1 MPASRNA
8 SLDAL
13 RVLSLLGIITLHVA
27 GGGFNDNKAL
37 AFVLD
42 ELSRFA
48 VPAFFI
54 LSAWFWKPDELASPL
69 RLTLRVASRV
79 LPAFLLWTS
88 IFVLLKQLP
97 HLDRPVLDYS
107 PAGLLLLLWTGG
119 PAFHLW
125 FLPALVVSTALVALA
140 GRHLGWGWTLAL
152 SLLLFVAGTI
162 VGAYAKPLF
171 GHGFPFW
178 MDRNGLFF
186 GPVFLTLGV
195 LLRRHR
201 KTLATLPMWGIT
213 AAALAFAVAQI
224 GEGYFIVGRYPMGH
238 DYSLATLG
246 YAVAVVLLFS
256 RLDLRAPVFS
266 TLGKATFTAY
276 LVHPLILNWL
286 VMTLQVKP
294 SGLVILL
301 CLAIALA
308 IGMAWQAA
316 RGALSRNEKARIAA
330 GPSNS
335 RLT

>member
-54 LSAWFWKPDELASPL
+54 LSAYFWKPDELASP
-69 RLTLRVASRV
+69 RKLTLRVAGRV
-79 LPAFLLWTS
+79 LPAFLLWTA

-97 HLDRPVLDYS
+97 HLDRPVIDYS
-107 PAGLLLLLWTGG
+107 PTGLLLLLWTGG

-140 GRHLGWGWTLAL
+140 GRTLGWRWTLVL
-152 SLLLFVAGTI
+152 SLVLFVGGTI

-201 KTLATLPMWGIT
+201 ETFATLPLWGIT
-213 AAALAFAVAQI
+213 AAVLAFGLLQI
-224 GEGYFIVGRYPMGH
+224 AEGFFVVGRYPMGH
-238 DYSLATLG
+238 DYSVATLV
-246 YAVAVVLLFS
+246 YAIAVVLLFT
-256 RLDLRAPVFS
+256 RLDLRAPLLS
-266 TLGKATFTAY
+266 ILGKATFTAY

-301 CLAIALA
+301 CLAITLA
-308 IGMAWQAA
+308 IGLAWQAA
-316 RGALSRNEKARIAA
+316 RTAFSPNEKARVTA

-335 RLT
+335 I

>member
-8 SLDAL
+8 SFDAL
-13 RVLSLLGIITLHVA
+13 RVLSLTGIITLHVA

-54 LSAWFWKPDELASPL
+54 LSAYFWKPDELASPL
-69 RLTLRVASRV
+69 KLTLRVAARV
-79 LPAFLLWTS
+79 LPAFLLWTAV
-88 IFVLLKQLP
+88 FVLLRQLP
-97 HLDRPVLDYS
+97 HLDRPAIDYS
-107 PAGLLLLLWTGG
+107 PEGLLLLLWTGG

-125 FLPALVVSTALVALA
+125 FLPALVVSTALVALG
-140 GRHLGWGWTLAL
+140 GRHLGWRWTLAL

-162 VGAYAKPLF
+162 VGAYARPLF

-201 KTLATLPMWGIT
+201 DTLAALPMWGIT
-213 AAALAFAVAQI
+213 ATALVFAIAQI

-246 YAVAVVLLFS
+246 YALAVVLLFA
-256 RLDLRAPVFS
+256 RLDLRAPLLS

-286 VMTLQVKP
+286 VMTLQVRP

-301 CLAIALA
+301 CLTMSLA
-308 IGMAWQAA
+308 IGLAWQAA
-316 RGALSRNEKARIAA
+316 RTALPPNEKARVTA
-330 GPSNS
+330 GPSS
-335 RLT
+335 SG

>member
-13 RVLSLLGIITLHVA
+13 RVFSLTGIVTLHVA

-54 LSAWFWKPDELASPL
+54 LSAYFWKPDELAAPL
-69 RLTLRVASRV
+69 KLTLRVAARV
-79 LPAFLLWTS
+79 LPAFLLWTA

-97 HLDRPVLDYS
+97 HLDRPAIDYS
-107 PAGLLLLLWTGG
+107 PQGLLLLLWTGG

-125 FLPALVVSTALVALA
+125 FLPALVVSTAMVALG
-140 GRHLGWGWTLAL
+140 GRYLGWGWTLAL
-152 SLLLFVAGTI
+152 SLVLFVGGTI
-162 VGAYAKPLF
+162 VGAYARPLF

-186 GPVFLTLGV
+186 GPIFLTAGV
-195 LLRRHR
+195 MLRRYR
-201 KTLATLPMWGIT
+201 DDLAALPMWSIA
-213 AAALAFAVAQI
+213 AAALIFALAQI

-238 DYSLATLG
+238 DYSLSTLG
-246 YAVAVVLLFS
+246 YALAVVLLFT
-256 RLDLRAPVFS
+256 RFDLRAPIVS
-266 TLGKATFTAY
+266 TLGKATFAAY

-286 VMTLQVKP
+286 VMTMQVKP
-294 SGLVILL
+294 SGLVIVL
-301 CLAIALA
+301 CVTTALA
-308 IGMAWQAA
+308 IGLAWQAA
-316 RGALSRNEKARIAA
+316 RAAWPNNEKARIAA

-335 RLT
+335 V

>member
-1 MPASRNA
+1 MPVSRNA

-13 RVLSLLGIITLHVA
+13 RVLSLIGIVTLHVA

-54 LSAWFWKPDELASPL
+54 LSAYFWKPDERATPL

-79 LPAFLLWTS
+79 LPAFLLWTAV
-88 IFVLLKQLP
+88 FVLLKQLP
-97 HLDRPVLDYS
+97 HLDRPAIDYS
-107 PAGLLLLLWTGG
+107 PGGLLLLLWTGG

-125 FLPALVVSTALVALA
+125 FLPALVVSTAVVGIA
-140 GRHLGWGWTLAL
+140 GRTIGWRWTLAL
-152 SLLLFVAGTI
+152 SLLLFVGGTI
-162 VGAYAKPLF
+162 VGAYAKPIF

-195 LLRRHR
+195 LMRRHR
-201 KTLATLPMWGIT
+201 DDLATLPIGGI
-213 AAALAFAVAQI
+213 AAAVLGFGLLQVA
-224 GEGYFIVGRYPMGH
+224 EGFVLVGRYPMGH

-246 YAVAVVLLFS
+246 YAATFVLLFT
-256 RLDLRAPVFS
+256 RLELRGQLFS

-276 LVHPLILNWL
+276 LIHPLILNWL
-286 VMTLQVKP
+286 VMTQQVKP
-294 SGLVILL
+294 SGLVIIL
-301 CLAIALA
+301 CVAITLA
-308 IGMAWQAA
+308 IGVAWQVV
-316 RGALSRNEKARIAA
+316 RGDRNEKARVAA
-330 GPSNS
+330 GPPSLS
-335 RLT
+335 

>member
-13 RVLSLLGIITLHVA
+13 RVLSLTGIITLHVA

-37 AFVLD
+37 GFVLD

-54 LSAWFWKPDELASPL
+54 LSAYFWKHDELAAPL
-69 RLTLRVASRV
+69 RLTARVAGRV
-79 LPAFLLWTS
+79 LPAFLLWTA

-97 HLDRPVLDYS
+97 HLDRTAIDYS
-107 PAGLLLLLWTGG
+107 PSGLLLLLWTGG

-125 FLPALVVSTALVALA
+125 FLPALVVSTAMVGLA
-140 GRHLGWGWTLAL
+140 GRYIGWRWTLAL
-152 SLLLFVAGTI
+152 SLLLFVGGSV
-162 VGAYAKPLF
+162 VGAYSKPLF

-195 LLRRHR
+195 LVRRHR
-201 KTLATLPMWGIT
+201 DALTTLPSWGIT
-213 AAALAFAVAQI
+213 AAALIFALAQVA
-224 GEGYFIVGRYPMGH
+224 EGYFIVGRYPMGH

-246 YAVAVVLLFS
+246 YALAIVLLFT
-256 RLDLRAPVFS
+256 RLDLRGQWIS
-266 TLGKATFTAY
+266 TLGKATFVAY

-286 VMTLQVKP
+286 VMTMQVKP

-301 CLAIALA
+301 CVTITLA
-308 IGMAWQAA
+308 IGMAWNQARSVA
-316 RGALSRNEKARIAA
+316 AERLGQDDRRTKA
-330 GPSNS
+330 
-335 RLT
+335 TQ

>member
-13 RVLSLLGIITLHVA
+13 RVLSLTGIITLHVA

-54 LSAWFWKPDELASPL
+54 LSAYFWKPDELAAPL
-69 RLTLRVASRV
+69 KLTLRVASRV
-79 LPAFLLWTS
+79 LPAFLLWTAV
-88 IFVLLKQLP
+88 FVLVKQLP
-97 HLDRPVLDYS
+97 HLDRAAIDYS
-107 PAGLLLLLWTGG
+107 PGGLLLLLWTGG

-125 FLPALVVSTALVALA
+125 FLPALVVSTAMVALA
-140 GRHLGWGWTLAL
+140 SRTLGWGWTLGL
-152 SLLLFVAGTI
+152 SLLLFVGGTI

-201 KTLATLPMWGIT
+201 EALATVPLWTIT
-213 AAALAFAVAQI
+213 AGALAFGLLQV
-224 GEGYFIVGRYPMGH
+224 GEGFFLVGRYPMGH
-238 DYSLATLG
+238 DYSLSTLG
-246 YAVAVVLLFS
+246 YALAVVLLFN
-256 RLDLRAPVFS
+256 RVDLRAPFVS
-266 TLGKATFTAY
+266 TLGKATFVAY
-276 LVHPLILNWL
+276 LCHPLILNWL
-286 VMTLQVKP
+286 VMTVQVKP
-294 SGLVILL
+294 SGLVIVL
-301 CLAIALA
+301 CLTISLA
-308 IGMAWQAA
+308 IGIAWQAA
-316 RGALSRNEKARIAA
+316 RGALTERKPVGDPIKVQR
-330 GPSNS
+330 
-335 RLT
+335 

>member
-1 MPASRNA
+1 MPASRHA

-13 RVLSLLGIITLHVA
+13 RVLSLTGIVTLHVA

-54 LSAWFWKPDELASPL
+54 LSAYFWKPDELAAPL
-69 RLTLRVASRV
+69 KLTARVAARV
-79 LPAFLLWTS
+79 LPAFLFWVAV
-88 IFVLLKQLP
+88 FVLLKQLP
-97 HLDRPVLDYS
+97 HLDRPAIDYS
-107 PAGLLLLLWTGG
+107 PSGLALLLWDGG

-125 FLPALVVSTALVALA
+125 FLPALVVSTALVAIA
-140 GRHLGWGWTLAL
+140 GKYLGWRATLTL
-152 SLLLFVAGTI
+152 SLLLFVGGTL
-162 VGAYAKPLF
+162 VGAYARQLF

-201 KTLATLPMWGIT
+201 DQLATLPMWGIT
-213 AAALAFAVAQI
+213 AAVLVFALAQVA
-224 GEGYFIVGRYPMGH
+224 EGYFLVGRYPMGH

-246 YAVAVVLLFS
+246 YALAVVLLFT
-256 RLDLRAPVFS
+256 RLDLRAPIFS

-286 VMTLQVKP
+286 VMRMQVKP
-294 SGLVILL
+294 SALVILL
-301 CLAIALA
+301 CITITLAT
-308 IGMAWQAA
+308 GMAWNQGRSLATDRFRQNDPRA
-316 RGALSRNEKARIAA
+316 KA
-330 GPSNS
+330 P
-335 RLT
+335 L

>member
-13 RVLSLLGIITLHVA
+13 RVLSLTGIITLHVA

-54 LSAWFWKPDELASPL
+54 LSAYFWKPDELASPL
-69 RLTLRVASRV
+69 RLTARVAGRV
-79 LPAFLLWTS
+79 LPAFLLWTA

-97 HLDRPVLDYS
+97 HLDRAAIDYS

-125 FLPALVVSTALVALA
+125 FLPALVVSTGMVALA
-140 GRHLGWGWTLAL
+140 GRYLGWRWTLAL
-152 SLLLFVAGTI
+152 SLILFVGGTI
-162 VGAYAKPLF
+162 VGAYAKQLF

-186 GPVFLTLGV
+186 GPIFLTAGV

-201 KTLATLPMWGIT
+201 DDVAAVPLWAIT
-213 AAALAFAVAQI
+213 AAVLAFALAQV

-246 YAVAVVLLFS
+246 YALAVVLLFT
-256 RLDLRAPVFS
+256 RLDLRGQWIS

-286 VMTLQVKP
+286 VMTMQVKP
-294 SGLVILL
+294 SGLVIAL
-301 CLAIALA
+301 CVTITLA
-308 IGMAWQAA
+308 IGLAWQAG
-316 RGALSRNEKARIAA
+316 RG
-330 GPSNS
+330 
-335 RLT
+335 RLVTGRTTQNAMQ

>member
-1 MPASRNA
+1 MPVSRNA

-13 RVLSLLGIITLHVA
+13 RVLSLIGIVTLHVA

-54 LSAWFWKPDELASPL
+54 LSAYFWKPDELASPL
-69 RLTLRVASRV
+69 RLTARVAGRV
-79 LPAFLLWTS
+79 LPAFLLWTA

-97 HLDRPVLDYS
+97 HLERPAIDYS
-107 PAGLLLLLWTGG
+107 PQGLLLLLWTGG

-140 GRHLGWGWTLAL
+140 GRTLGWRRTLAL
-152 SLLLFVAGTI
+152 SLILFVGGTI
-162 VGAYAKPLF
+162 VGAYARPIF

-178 MDRNGLFF
+178 MDRNGFFF
-186 GPVFLTLGV
+186 GPVFLTAGV

-201 KTLATLPMWGIT
+201 EDLAALPMWGI
-213 AAALAFAVAQI
+213 AAAVLVFALAQI
-224 GEGYFIVGRYPMGH
+224 GEGAFIVGRYPMGH
-238 DYSLATLG
+238 DYSLSTLG
-246 YAVAVVLLFS
+246 YALAVVLLFT

-286 VMTLQVKP
+286 VMTVQVKP
-294 SGLVILL
+294 SGLVIVL
-301 CLAIALA
+301 CVAIVLAL
-308 IGMAWQAA
+308 GLAWQAGRA
-316 RGALSRNEKARIAA
+316 AWLPNEKARIAA
-330 GPSNS
+330 GPSN
-335 RLT
+335 

>member
-1 MPASRNA
+1 MPLSRNA

-13 RVLSLLGIITLHVA
+13 RVLSLTGIITLHVA

-54 LSAWFWKPDELASPL
+54 LSAWFWKPVELASPL
-69 RLTLRVASRV
+69 RLTLRVAGRV
-79 LPAFLLWTS
+79 LPAFLLWTAV
-88 IFVLLKQLP
+88 FVLLEQVD
-97 HLDRPVLDYS
+97 HLDRAAIDYS
-107 PAGLLLLLWTGG
+107 PGGLLLLLWTGG

-125 FLPALVVSTALVALA
+125 FLPALVVSTALVGLA
-140 GRHLGWGWTLAL
+140 GRYLGWRWTLAL
-152 SLLLFVAGTI
+152 SLLLFVGGTL
-162 VGAYAKPLF
+162 VGAYSRPLF

-201 KTLATLPMWGIT
+201 DDLAPLPLWGIT
-213 AAALAFAVAQI
+213 GAALGFGLMQVA
-224 GEGYFIVGRYPMGH
+224 EGFLVVGRYPMGH

-246 YAVAVVLLFS
+246 YAAAVVLLFT
-256 RLDLRAPVFS
+256 RLELRAPIWS

-276 LVHPLILNWL
+276 LVHPLILSWL
-286 VMTLQVKP
+286 VMTLHVKP
-294 SGLVILL
+294 SGLVIVF
-301 CLAIALA
+301 CVAITLA
-308 IGMAWQAA
+308 IGVSWQALRTRSA
-316 RGALSRNEKARIAA
+316 NEKARVPA
-330 GPSNS
+330 GPS
-335 RLT
+335 

>member
-1 MPASRNA
+1 MPVTRNA

-13 RVLSLLGIITLHVA
+13 RVLCLTGIITLHVA

-48 VPAFFI
+48 VPAFFV
-54 LSAWFWKPDELASPL
+54 LSAYFWKPDELASPL
-69 RLTLRVASRV
+69 RLTARVAARV
-79 LPAFLLWTS
+79 LPAFLLWTAV
-88 IFVLLKQLP
+88 FVLLKQLP
-97 HLDRPVLDYS
+97 HLDRPAIDYS
-107 PAGLLLLLWTGG
+107 PSGLLLLLWTGG

-140 GRHLGWGWTLAL
+140 GRYLGWRWTLAL
-152 SLLLFVAGTI
+152 SAIFFVGGTL

-186 GPVFLTLGV
+186 GPIFLTLGV

-201 KTLATLPMWGIT
+201 DELAILPLWGIT
-213 AAALAFAVAQI
+213 ASALLFAIAQV
-224 GEGYFIVGRYPMGH
+224 GEGFFLVGRYPMGH

-246 YAVAVVLLFS
+246 YALAVVLLFT
-256 RLDLRAPVFS
+256 RLDLRAQWVS
-266 TLGKATFTAY
+266 TLGKATFVAY
-276 LVHPLILNWL
+276 LVHPIILNWL
-286 VMTLQVKP
+286 VMTMQVKP

-301 CLAIALA
+301 CLTITLA
-308 IGMAWQAA
+308 IGIAWQAA
-316 RGALSRNEKARIAA
+316 RTAWPTNEKARIAA
-330 GPSNS
+330 GPS
-335 RLT
+335 T

>member
-1 MPASRNA
+1 MSARNA

-13 RVLSLLGIITLHVA
+13 RVLSLAGIITLHVA

-54 LSAWFWKPDELASPL
+54 LSAYFWKPDELAAPL
-69 RLTLRVASRV
+69 KLSLRVAGRV
-79 LPAFLLWTS
+79 LPAFLLWTA

-97 HLDRPVLDYS
+97 HLDRPAIDYS

-125 FLPALVVSTALVALA
+125 FLPALIVSTAMVALA
-140 GRHLGWGWTLAL
+140 GRYLGWGLTLAL

-186 GPVFLTLGV
+186 GPIFLTLGV

-201 KTLATLPMWGIT
+201 DDLATLPLWGIT
-213 AAALAFAVAQI
+213 AAIIGFGLLQI
-224 GEGYFIVGRYPMGH
+224 AEGFFLVGRYPMGH

-246 YAVAVVLLFS
+246 YALAVVLLFT
-256 RLDLRAPVFS
+256 RLDLRAPFVS
-266 TLGKATFTAY
+266 ALGKATFTAY

-286 VMTLQVKP
+286 VMTPQVKP
-294 SGLVILL
+294 SGLVIVL
-301 CLAIALA
+301 CLAITLA
-308 IGMAWQAA
+308 IGTAWQAA
-316 RGALSRNEKARIAA
+316 RRAWATNEKARVTA
-330 GPSNS
+330 GPSS
-335 RLT
+335 SI

>member
-1 MPASRNA
+1 MSTRNA

-13 RVLSLLGIITLHVA
+13 RVLSLTGIITLHVA
-27 GGGFNDNKAL
+27 GGGFNDNKPL

-54 LSAWFWKPDELASPL
+54 LSAYFWKPDELAAPL
-69 RLTLRVASRV
+69 KLTLRVAGRV
-79 LPAFLLWTS
+79 LPALLLWTA

-97 HLDRPVLDYS
+97 HLDRPAIDYS

-125 FLPALVVSTALVALA
+125 FLPALVVATAMVGLS
-140 GRHLGWGWTLAL
+140 GRYLGWRWTLAL
-152 SLLLFVAGTI
+152 SLLLFVGGTV

-171 GHGFPFW
+171 GRGFPFW

-186 GPVFLTLGV
+186 GPIFLTLGV

-201 KTLATLPMWGIT
+201 DDLAALPLWGIT
-213 AAALAFAVAQI
+213 AAVLGFGLLQI
-224 GEGYFIVGRYPMGH
+224 GEGFFLVGRYPMGH

-246 YAVAVVLLFS
+246 YALAVVLLFT
-256 RLDLRAPVFS
+256 RLDLRAPLVS
-266 TLGKATFTAY
+266 TFGKATFTAY

-286 VMTLQVKP
+286 VMTMQVKP

-301 CLAIALA
+301 CLAITLV
-308 IGMAWQAA
+308 IGTAWQAA
-316 RGALSRNEKARIAA
+316 RSALTTNEKARVAA
-330 GPSNS
+330 KTSTS
-335 RLT
+335 L

>member
-1 MPASRNA
+1 MPVSRNA

-13 RVLSLLGIITLHVA
+13 RVLSLAGIITLHVA

-54 LSAWFWKPDELASPL
+54 LSAYFWKPAELEAPL

-88 IFVLLKQLP
+88 IFVLLRQLQ
-97 HLDRPVLDYS
+97 HLDRPATDYS
-107 PAGLLLLLWTGG
+107 PGGLLPLLWTGG

-125 FLPALVVSTALVALA
+125 FLPALVVSTAMVGFA
-140 GRHLGWGWTLAL
+140 GRYLGWRWTLAL
-152 SLLLFVAGTI
+152 SLLLFAGGTI

-201 KTLATLPMWGIT
+201 DDLAAVPLWGIT
-213 AAALAFAVAQI
+213 AAALGFGLLQVA
-224 GEGYFIVGRYPMGH
+224 EGFLLVGRYPMGH

-246 YAVAVVLLFS
+246 YAAAVVILFT
-256 RLDLRAPVFS
+256 RLELRGHLWS
-266 TLGKATFTAY
+266 TLGKATFAAY
-276 LVHPLILNWL
+276 LVHPLILEWL
-286 VMTLQVKP
+286 VMNLHAKP
-294 SGLVILL
+294 SGLVIIL
-301 CLAIALA
+301 CLAITLA
-308 IGMAWQAA
+308 IAMAWQAF
-316 RGALSRNEKARIAA
+316 RPIGKARPSA
-330 GPSNS
+330 GPSTTS
-335 RLT
+335 